1 MTDEGEFEEYR
12 NTLDEIIDGGGC
24 MEALEATGEVREE
37 PTRKDLLG
45 GPTSGVATEDPADD
59 ALADIDADEATR
71 QLRARYDSIETL
83 RETIRE
89 TVAPALLD
97 RLDEAGHTVDDLA
110 LDPPVC
116 LKTFNAERLSG
127 AVTLVP
133 HVTDEGAIDRLMT
146 RASEA
151 VVIHAIP
158 ETGASYAVVGGRDG
172 RLIDADRTVDLS
184 SADLAE
190 RVTGVDCD
198 DEVSLTT
205 RYVQRELSD
214 GTVVETTCEAV

>member
-1 MTDEGEFEEYR
+1 MTDEGDFEEYR

-24 MEALEATGEVREE
+24 MEALEATGEVRDD

-45 GPTSGVATEDPADD
+45 GPTAGIATDDPADD

-71 QLRARYDSIETL
+71 RLRSRYDSIEAL
-83 RETIRE
+83 RETVRE
-89 TVAPALLD
+89 TVSEALFD
-97 RLDEAGHTVDDLA
+97 RLAAAGHPIEDLA

-116 LKTFNAERLSG
+116 LKTFNAEPLSG

-146 RASEA
+146 RASED
-151 VVIHAIP
+151 VVVHAIP
-158 ETGASYAVVGGRDG
+158 ETGVSYAIVDGPDG
-172 RLIDADRTVDLS
+172 RLIEVDRTVDLS
-184 SADLAE
+184 TVEIAE

-198 DEVSLTT
+198 EEVTLTT
-205 RYVQRELSD
+205 RYVQRETPA